1 MSLIA
6 KSGTPS
12 LASLLPTGG
21 QVIPGLKAGSAG
33 VAAGDV
39 CYIDGST
46 GTATKSDGTSA
57 NAAAVG
63 FGIAAGDAAAGE
75 AVTLYKGVIF
85 HYGSGLTPGAPYYVA
100 ATAGRLDTAA
110 TTGGT
115 VVVAR
120 AIDATRILFTGQA

>member
-1 MSLIA
+1 MALIS
-6 KSGTPS
+6 KSGKPS
-12 LASLLPTGG
+12 LASPNPSGG
-21 QVIPGLKAGSAG
+21 QVIVGLKAASGG
-33 VAAGDV
+33 IEAGDV
-39 CYIDGST
+39 CYILN

-63 FGIAAGDAAAGE
+63 FGMAAGDAQAGE
-75 AVTLYKGVIF
+75 AVTLYKDVAF

-100 ATAGRLDTAA
+100 TTAGRLDTAP

-120 AIDATRILFTGQA
+120 AIDATRIQFTGQA